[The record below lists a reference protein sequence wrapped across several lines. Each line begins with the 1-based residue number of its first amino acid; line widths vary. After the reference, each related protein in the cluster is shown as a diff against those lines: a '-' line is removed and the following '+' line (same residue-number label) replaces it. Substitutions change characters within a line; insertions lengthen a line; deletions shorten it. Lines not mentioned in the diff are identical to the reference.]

1 MKKPDQKII
10 DEFLRHSN
18 WIEGEYSQVALED
31 ARDAWKVAIRNLKA
45 NISVKII
52 LEIHYELMKNI
63 RPDIAGKLR
72 GCNVWIGGQ
81 LKLFTSKTALKKEL
95 HGICKSMNL
104 PKLSNDKGNPDELMD
119 TFSKGVHISFEEI
132 HPFEDGNG
140 RTGRILYNLHRLKL
154 GLPIHVIHQG
164 DEQLKYY
171 DWFQTHYA

>member
-31 ARDAWKVAIRNLKA
+31 ARDAWKVAIKHLKDKM
-45 NISVKII
+45 SVKII
-52 LEIHYELMKNI
+52 LEIHYELMKSI

-95 HGICKSMNL
+95 HHVCHEINVGLLDSLGQDIRNK
-104 PKLSNDKGNPDELMD
+104 
-119 TFSKGVHISFEEI
+119 FSVNMHVAFEDI

-140 RTGRILYNLHRLKL
+140 RTGRILYNIHRLKL
-154 GLPIHVIHQG
+154 GLPIHIIHQG
-164 DEQLKYY
+164 DEQMEYY
-171 DWFQTHYA
+171 NWFKTHYA